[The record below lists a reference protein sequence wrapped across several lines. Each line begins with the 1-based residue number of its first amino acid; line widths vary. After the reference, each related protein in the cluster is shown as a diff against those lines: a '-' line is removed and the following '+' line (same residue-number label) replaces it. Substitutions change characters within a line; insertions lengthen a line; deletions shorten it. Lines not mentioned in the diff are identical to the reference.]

1 MAEIL
6 TPEKIQEHMDATR
19 SPQHRHELQ
28 WLISQVNKINH
39 EVIVEIGVERGG
51 TTSLWRRVFDYE
63 LMVGI
68 DIADHKQEIKF
79 DGIKNK
85 FILGSSVLKET
96 KDKLI
101 KELNGKEI
109 DFLFIDG
116 SHNYFDV
123 KNDYYMYKDLVR
135 KDGLIFFHDIWM
147 HTSDLNV
154 KLDYNDGWDGSVAR
168 FWREII
174 ADASIKSDSYHGKDM
189 FNIGMGLIYS
199 E

>member
-6 TPEKIQEHMDATR
+6 TPEQIQEHMDRTR

-28 WLISQVNKINH
+28 WLISQVNKINPK
-39 EVIVEIGVERGG
+39 VIVEIGVERGG

-63 LMVGI
+63 LMIGI

-79 DGIKNK
+79 NGVQDK
-85 FILGSSVLKET
+85 FILGNSLLSGT

-101 KELNGKEI
+101 TNLSRRKI

-116 SHNYFDV
+116 SHNFFDV
-123 KNDYYMYKDLVR
+123 KTDYYMYKNLVR
-135 KDGLIFFHDIWM
+135 KGGLIAFHDIWM
-147 HTSDLNV
+147 HTSDLSV

-174 ADASIKSDSYHGKDM
+174 TDSTIKSDSHHGKDM
-189 FNIGMGLIYS
+189 FNIGMGLIYN

>member
-6 TPEKIQEHMDATR
+6 TPEQIQEHMDKTK

-28 WLISQVNKINH
+28 WLIAQVNNINPK
-39 EVIVEIGVERGG
+39 VIVEIGVERGG

-63 LMVGI
+63 LMIGI

-79 DGIKNK
+79 NGVQDK
-85 FILGSSVLKET
+85 FILGNSLLSFT
-96 KDKLI
+96 KSKLM
-101 KELNGKEI
+101 KYLGGRKI

-123 KNDYYMYKDLVR
+123 KNDYYMYKHLVR
-135 KDGLIFFHDIWM
+135 KGGLIAFHDIWM

-174 ADASIKSDSYHGKDM
+174 ADSTIKSDSHHGKDM
-189 FNIGMGLIYS
+189 FNIGMGLIYN